1 MAEAA
6 LVLVVDDDLNL
17 LKMVSR
23 TLELEGYRVLTAGNG
38 KQALLLIEKQ
48 NPDLVLLD
56 IMMPG
61 MDGFEVCERV
71 RDFSNVPV
79 VMLTAKGQIED
90 IRHGLDLG
98 ADDYMTKP
106 FGADELLARV
116 KAVLRRSDAPEEA
129 PSGPRA

>member
-1 MAEAA
+1 MAEEA

-38 KQALLLIEKQ
+38 KQALLVIEKQ

-71 RDFSNVPV
+71 RDFSNIPI

-116 KAVLRRSDAPEEA
+116 KAVLRRSDAPDTA
-129 PSGPRA
+129 P